1 MLKFLFVLLVFA
13 GCGGSDTV
21 PDAKPSGGMLGL
33 QAEPDPAPW
42 RSAEVI
48 DMVERPSL
56 DGWVVFDARG
66 VESAATR
73 EFTWQAI
80 SAILAGFADP
90 AMRMVQAELEP
101 APEVVWDLY
110 FLVNKAQQREAVLW
124 RMVRSSSPG
133 ELKLNVFVERKVG
146 TKTPDRV
153 SLWVSTGVSNPTPV
167 TLLYGKQNGCTTYF
181 ASGIT
186 NPNTATEDDTC
197 QLAHDV
203 LVALLFT
210 SVSGAGYL
218 EDLDVETPTHHTH
231 PDLEVRDR
239 QIDEVFSDS
248 AFPPRWTLQK

>member
-1 MLKFLFVLLVFA
+1 MKYLIVLLVLS
-13 GCGGSDTV
+13 GCGGSDPV
-21 PDAKPSGGMLGL
+21 PDVKSSGGMLGL

-42 RSAEVI
+42 RSAEVLA
-48 DMVERPSL
+48 MVERPAL
-56 DGWVVFDARG
+56 EGWVVFDARG

-73 EFTWQAI
+73 ELTWQAI

-101 APEVVWDLY
+101 APDVFWDLY
-110 FLVNKAQQREAVLW
+110 FLVNKADQREAVLW

-133 ELKLNVFVERKVG
+133 ELKLNVLVEREAG
-146 TKTPDRV
+146 ADTPDRV
-153 SLWVSTGVSNPTPV
+153 SLWVSTGVSAPTPAS
-167 TLLYGKQNGCTTYF
+167 LRYERQNTCTTYF

-186 NPNTATEDDTC
+186 TPSAEIQDNTC

-210 SVSGAGYL
+210 NVSGAGYL
-218 EDLDVETPTHHTH
+218 EDRDVETPTHHTH
-231 PDLEVRDR
+231 ADLEVRDR